1 MLRFANTKP
10 YFEVFVTQSDGMIRR
25 LKFNV
30 IFAQALYRYQEE
42 TGQLPAI
49 KELERKKRIAPSINK
64 PYDDSKCNEPL
75 LVTLLKQSKMR
86 AC

>member
-1 MLRFANTKP
+1 MLRFASTKP
-10 YFEVFVTQSDGMIRR
+10 YFDVFVMQSDGMIRR
-25 LKFNV
+25 LKLNV

-42 TGQLPAI
+42 TGQLPSI

-64 PYDDSKCNEPL
+64 PYDDSKCNAPL
-75 LVTLLKQSKMR
+75 LGTLLKQSKMR